1 MKALLTA
8 ALLLSTLLFGTH
20 QAVALP
26 TSDPPGLGTPA
37 APPEPRPCA
46 TGPAPCDTAA
56 PATHVRTAP
65 TDSTNWWRVA
75 VPVLALLALAAGGAF
90 LLLVKRVELLVQ
102 RIERRPQR
110 PLQRPQ

>member
-46 TGPAPCDTAA
+46 AGPASCDTIA
-56 PATHVRTAP
+56 PATAPITAI
-65 TDSTNWWRVA
+65 NWWRIA
-75 VPVLALLALAAGGAF
+75 VPVLALLVLAAGGAF
-90 LLLVKRVELLVQ
+90 LLLVQ
-102 RIERRPQR
+102 RTERRPQR
-110 PLQRPQ
+110 PIHRPQ

>member
-8 ALLLSTLLFGTH
+8 ALLLSTLLFCAH

-46 TGPAPCDTAA
+46 AGPAPCDTVA
-56 PATHVRTAP
+56 PATHLRTAP
-65 TDSTNWWRVA
+65 VDATNWWRIA
-75 VPVLALLALAAGGAF
+75 VPVLALLALVASGAF
-90 LLLVKRVELLVQ
+90 LVLVQ
-102 RIERRPQR
+102 RTERRPQR
-110 PLQRPQ
+110 HLHRPQ